1 MKLKALM
8 EKHGVSQ
15 TDLAAILGRDKAV
28 VTNLFQG
35 RRQLKADEAMR
46 IARHLG
52 VPVAEVLGAEA
63 GVAGLAEPSLIPFHH
78 EPSKARAC
86 PHVVR
91 RDGKY
96 FYEEPS
102 HASDKAY
109 ALEVRDGSLNLA
121 GFLPGDI
128 VFSEL
133 DRPVK
138 KGEVAIVQH
147 YQKSG
152 AQTLLR
158 IHEPPYLRPHSTSA
172 EYKPLH
178 LEEDDVRVVSPV
190 IRLVRWF

>member
-1 MKLKALM
+1 MKLKTLM

-15 TDLAAILGRDKAV
+15 TALARILGRDKAV
-28 VTNLFQG
+28 VTNLYQG

-63 GVAGLAEPSLIPFHH
+63 AAGLAEPSLIPFHH
-78 EPSKARAC
+78 EPAKARAC

-96 FYEEPS
+96 YYEEPS
-102 HASDKAY
+102 QVSGKAY
-109 ALEVRDGSLNLA
+109 ALEVRDDSLNLA

-133 DRPVK
+133 DRRVK
-138 KGEVAIVQH
+138 KGDVAVTQH
-147 YQKSG
+147 YEKQD

-158 IHEPPYLRPHSTSA
+158 IYEPPYLRPHSTSA
-172 EYKPLH
+172 AFKPLH